1 MGGGAGAA
9 GWRLINRLSDA
20 TAGQG
25 TLDREK
31 CPPGQTAPLFIND
44 TGKIVKGKCS

>member
-1 MGGGAGAA
+1 MGVGAGAA
-9 GWRLINRLSDA
+9 GWRLINRPSDI
-20 TAGQG
+20 TARDVV
-25 TLDREK
+25 LDREK